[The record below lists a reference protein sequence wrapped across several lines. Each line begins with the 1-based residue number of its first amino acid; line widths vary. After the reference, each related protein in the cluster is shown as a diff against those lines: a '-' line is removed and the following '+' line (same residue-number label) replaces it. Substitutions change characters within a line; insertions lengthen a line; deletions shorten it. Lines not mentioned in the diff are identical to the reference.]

1 MKCNKKAFVT
11 MLVSAILALALLLT
25 GGILLSRMP
34 HNSVVASAEGTTVTK
49 IARSYT
55 DDGWYYGD
63 SAGNLVKLS
72 EEGEKLA
79 ETVITE
85 GQGIRS
91 VASDPKLD
99 GLLVLDEAYDLFWV
113 KDKGNSLEKQFIRAF
128 PGGYLSL
135 AVDDDFVYFAV
146 PASRYTRFAKYDK
159 NDLAGE
165 PVARGQMYTCVK
177 QGAKYSF
184 QPVVSG
190 TVVGMYADEDHLF
203 VVTGEGQ
210 YHRIAKDFS
219 LNDFPFLSADE
230 LKDLNAEIAGDGTV
244 TLDAGSYDAAKYR
257 TARKQLAAKSVSYDE
272 ANARFYVASADA
284 EFAALDKSFNEIE
297 GYSHKLP
304 NTPATGAMAFH
315 RESGTVYIAYNNI
328 SSVTAID
335 TNAGRVLYQADV
347 AFYITNMAVPSGGNR
362 LLVICSGSNRDNP
375 DYKELY
381 SADIHTLSRKG
392 TMNTLGILSLVF
404 GALALAVAIFAALAA
419 FRKGYAERCVVT
431 LKGMARNWVTY
442 LIILGSLAMLILF
455 CYYPGISSML
465 MSFFDY
471 TRDNPLQY
479 NPRQ

>member
-146 PASRYTRFAKYDK
+146 PASRYTRTIKTIWRASPSRADK
-159 NDLAGE
+159 CTHASSRAQNIPFSPSFPERWWECTRTKTISLSSR
-165 PVARGQMYTCVK
+165 ARGSTTASQK
-177 QGAKYSF
+177 
-184 QPVVSG
+184 
-190 TVVGMYADEDHLF
+190 
-203 VVTGEGQ
+203 
-210 YHRIAKDFS
+210 I
-219 LNDFPFLSADE
+219 FL
-230 LKDLNAEIAGDGTV
+230 
-244 TLDAGSYDAAKYR
+244 
-257 TARKQLAAKSVSYDE
+257 
-272 ANARFYVASADA
+272 
-284 EFAALDKSFNEIE
+284 
-297 GYSHKLP
+297 
-304 NTPATGAMAFH
+304 
-315 RESGTVYIAYNNI
+315 
-328 SSVTAID
+328 
-335 TNAGRVLYQADV
+335 
-347 AFYITNMAVPSGGNR
+347 
-362 LLVICSGSNRDNP
+362 
-375 DYKELY
+375 
-381 SADIHTLSRKG
+381 
-392 TMNTLGILSLVF
+392 
-404 GALALAVAIFAALAA
+404 
-419 FRKGYAERCVVT
+419 
-431 LKGMARNWVTY
+431 
-442 LIILGSLAMLILF
+442 
-455 CYYPGISSML
+455 
-465 MSFFDY
+465 
-471 TRDNPLQY
+471 
-479 NPRQ
+479 